1 MGARTFRTGLALLAA
16 LAWFVTAVGGWGDVG
31 DAVAGTA
38 AAALQARRG
47 TMSPERSALRSR
59 PLAEGEEFG
68 LPTQISVVGDQL
80 LLIDRYRDEA
90 VVFLDRHSGSITRSY
105 GRAGDGPGEFRSPWS
120 ALWDEGKLAVLD
132 PGLNRITWLAPDAES
147 PTFSLEG
154 TTRITAERIV
164 TGFALAPDESFVV
177 TGFMPA
183 GRLARMDR
191 KGAIVTSLG
200 LAPATDG
207 LSPDRRSEAQQGTLR
222 GTPDGRRFVLT
233 SRFAS
238 HIEVVD
244 AATMTATTMW
254 GPERFQPRAGRYE
267 TRFGYLDSAPMRDGL
282 LALYSGR
289 TRDEFPGRANYGAEV
304 HEFGWDGEL
313 RAVYELDSDVISIA
327 WSEADRRLYA
337 VRHEPVPGVVV
348 YGLE

>member
-1 MGARTFRTGLALLAA
+1 MHARPFRIGVALLAA
-16 LAWFVTAVGGWGDVG
+16 LAWFVTAVGGWADVG

-47 TMSPERSALRSR
+47 TDPAQRSPLRAR
-59 PLAEGEEFG
+59 PLAEGDEFG
-68 LPTQISVVGDQL
+68 LPSQISVVGDQL
-80 LLIDRYRDEA
+80 LLLDRYRDEA
-90 VVFLDRHSGSITRSY
+90 VVLLDRHSGTITRSY
-105 GRAGDGPGEFRSPWS
+105 GRAGEGPGEFRSPWS

-132 PGLNRITWLAPDAES
+132 PGLNRITWLAPDRES

-154 TTRITAERIV
+154 TTRISAEPIV

-177 TGFMPA
+177 TGFMRT
-183 GRLARMDR
+183 GRLAQMDR
-191 KGAIVTSLG
+191 NGAIVTSLG

-207 LSPDRRSEAQQGTLR
+207 LSPERRSEAQQGTLR

-244 AATMTATTMW
+244 ASTMTATTIW

-267 TRFGYLDSAPMRDGL
+267 TRFGYLDSAPMRDGF

-313 RAVYELDSDVISIA
+313 RAVYELDSDVISLA

-337 VRHEPVPGVVV
+337 VRHDPVPGVVV

>member
-1 MGARTFRTGLALLAA
+1 MMSPRTFRTGVALLAA

-31 DAVAGTA
+31 NAVART
-38 AAALQARRG
+38 AAALQARQS
-47 TMSPERSALRSR
+47 TISPERSAVRAQ

-68 LPTQISVVGDQL
+68 LPTQISVIGDQL

-90 VVFLDRHSGSITRSY
+90 VVLLDRHSGTITRSY
-105 GRAGDGPGEFRSPWS
+105 GRAGEGPGEFKSPWS

-154 TTRITAERIV
+154 TTRISAERIV

-191 KGAIVTSLG
+191 KGATLATLG

-207 LSPDRRSEAQQGTLR
+207 LPPARRSEAQQGTLR
-222 GTPDGRRFVLT
+222 GTPDGSRFVLT

-244 AATMTATTMW
+244 ASTMTATTMW

-267 TRFGYLDSAPMRDGL
+267 TRFGYLDSAPMRDGF

-289 TRDEFPGRANYGAEV
+289 TRDEFPGRANYGSEV

-348 YGLE
+348 YGLK